1 MPRSSTTRTRSAQF
15 ARRLLI
21 ALWSLLLAF
30 ACLELVGIPT
40 PPSADACDASCAECP
55 AEKSGH
61 ECPPGCPEC
70 PAHQGHVASVPNAP
84 PRSPEAFDP
93 HVRDVAITPWEAVA
107 PPQRFLSSIYRPPRS
122 PNALQLS

>member
-1 MPRSSTTRTRSAQF
+1 MFRSSTTRTRFARF

-21 ALWSLLLAF
+21 ALWSLLLVF

-40 PPSADACDASCAECP
+40 PPSVDACEANCAECP

-70 PAHQGHVASVPNAP
+70 HAHQGHIASLPSAP
-84 PRSPEAFDP
+84 PSSPEAFEL
-93 HVRDVAITPWEAVA
+93 HVRDVAITPWEAA
-107 PPQRFLSSIYRPPRS
+107 TPLQRFLPSIYRPPRS
-122 PNALQLS
+122 PARPS